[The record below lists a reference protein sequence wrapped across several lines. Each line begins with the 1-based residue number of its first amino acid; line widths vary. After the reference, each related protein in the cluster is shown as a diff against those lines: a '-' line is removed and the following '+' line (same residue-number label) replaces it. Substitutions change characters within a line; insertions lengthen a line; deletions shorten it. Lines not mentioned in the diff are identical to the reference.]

1 MLKTDGA
8 VPDLVGRRC
17 DGLLVQQF
25 WQHGVLADAA
35 DVVWLKL
42 EGRWHQLYLDAAVVH
57 WRSQHEPPLQR
68 PDSADGVFRYPLVDL
83 GRETGLDGLEIQD
96 YRLRETEDGE
106 ALVLDF
112 GAGGTLELINRGD
125 GTQMRHRP

>member
-25 WQHGVLADAA
+25 WQHGILADAA

-42 EGRWHQLYLDAAVVH
+42 DGLWHELYLDAGVVH
-57 WRSQHEPPLQR
+57 WRPQQAPPQQR
-68 PDSADGVFRYPLVDL
+68 AGSAGGVFDYPLVDL
-83 GRETGLDGLEIQD
+83 GDEIGLEGWEISEFQ
-96 YRLRETEDGE
+96 LRETQDGE
-106 ALVLDF
+106 ILELDF
-112 GAGGTLELINRGD
+112 GAAGTLELTNRGD
-125 GTQMRHRP
+125 ATEIRHRS